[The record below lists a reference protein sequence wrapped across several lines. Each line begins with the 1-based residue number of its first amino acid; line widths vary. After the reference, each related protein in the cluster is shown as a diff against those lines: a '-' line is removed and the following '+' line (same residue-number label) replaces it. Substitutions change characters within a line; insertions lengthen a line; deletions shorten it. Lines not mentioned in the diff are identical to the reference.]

1 MRYIAIEEFCQHH
14 GIEVTVIREF
24 ADFGL
29 TQLTVED
36 NREFVEDTEV
46 KRLERMLRIS
56 RDLGVNKEG
65 IDIILN
71 MRQQLQKLR
80 RERENL
86 RYRLLQLEAE
96 SRQRLAN
103 MPFATN
109 QVIDYADTNSN
120 PINNFNSAPAR

>member
-1 MRYIAIEEFCQHH
+1 MRYIALEEFCQHH
-14 GIEVTVIREF
+14 GIEVTLIREF

-29 TQLTVED
+29 MQLTVEN

-65 IDIILN
+65 IEIILN
-71 MRQQLQKLR
+71 MRKQLQKLR

-86 RYRLLQLEAE
+86 QYRLLRLEAE

-103 MPFATN
+103 TPFASN
-109 QVIDYADTNSN
+109 HDIDYSDTSSN
-120 PINNFNSAPAR
+120 HSNTSNYLPAS

>member
-29 TQLTVED
+29 MQLTVE
-36 NREFVEDTEV
+36 NNQEFVKDTKV

-71 MRQQLQKLR
+71 MRKQLQKLR

-86 RYRLLQLEAE
+86 RYRLMQLEAE
-96 SRQRLAN
+96 NHQHLAN
-103 MPFATN
+103 TPTAGN
-109 QVIDYADTNSN
+109 QVIDYFDTSSH
-120 PINNFNSAPAR
+120 I